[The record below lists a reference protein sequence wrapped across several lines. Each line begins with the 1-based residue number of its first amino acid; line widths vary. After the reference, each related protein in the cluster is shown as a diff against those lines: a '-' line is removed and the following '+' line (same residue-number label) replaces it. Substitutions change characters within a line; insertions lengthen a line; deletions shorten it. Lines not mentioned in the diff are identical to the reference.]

1 MQKMKV
7 ATISTR
13 NYIGETD
20 RSIRDLARWA
30 RKAAEENVDL
40 IVFPELGI
48 NGYVHHQ
55 VSWDLAE
62 EIPGPTTD
70 KIVRIAEEVGSVIC
84 FGMLERDADI
94 AYNTQV
100 LVNGDGIIGKQRKIH
115 MPHVE
120 YLYWRSGFEI
130 ETFDIGK
137 ARVGIMICYDSLFT
151 ELARS
156 LYFKGAEV
164 LIMPFAYNTSIPR
177 SRFPEE
183 DITGL
188 CYRTT
193 SYSNGCYGIVCN
205 NAGTRKKNKW
215 EPNGNKF
222 PGWAGVFGPD
232 GSVVSFTRQQGN
244 GEVMVVAELAP
255 EEIAKRRRGAC
266 FVPRCLKP
274 EIYYH
279 IDDSDQTAKRQST
292 KLPASPRV

>member
-1 MQKMKV
+1 MQKIKV
-7 ATISTR
+7 ASISTQ

-30 RKAAEENVDL
+30 RKASEEDVDL
-40 IVFPELGI
+40 MVFPELGI
-48 NGYVHHQ
+48 NGYVHNS

-70 KIVRIAEEVGSVIC
+70 RIVRIAEEADSVIC
-84 FGMLERDADI
+84 FGMLERDADV

-100 LVNGDGIIGKQRKIH
+100 LVNGHGILGKQRKIH
-115 MPHVE
+115 MPMVE

-137 ARVGIMICYDSLFT
+137 ARVVIMICYDSLFT

-183 DITGL
+183 DITAL

-215 EPNGNKF
+215 EPKGSKF

-232 GSVVSFTRQQGN
+232 GSVVSFTRQRGN
-244 GEVMVVAELAP
+244 GEAMALAELEP
-255 EEIAKRRRGAC
+255 EEIAKRRRNSC

-279 IDDSDQTAKRQST
+279 INDSDQTAK
-292 KLPASPRV
+292 A